1 MLAQEI
7 AGLGELRL
15 AVILVRH
22 QHAVFHFAVRHH
34 DDEQHAFFGQAQEF
48 DLAHG
53 DAGALGCGH
62 HAGELGE
69 FGQQIGGLG
78 QQACRVVGLQLA
90 FQLLHARFGQ
100 RLHHHQGVDEQAVT
114 QGGGHAS
121 GGGVRAGDQ
130 PHGFQV
136 GHHVADG
143 GGADFQAGKLL
154 QRARTHRLSI
164 ADIAFHQG
172 FEQDL
177 CAIIQHGSILPFAL
191 SLNRAYGLIRHHEI
205 PLPNH
210 RADRQIQIAGDCRAF
225 AQAGRFSGGR
235 RADRG
240 GGQPDRRTSHKH
252 PYEVLALEEMGGKV
266 DLAIVLGGDGTL
278 LNIARMLA
286 PFDIPLVGVNQGR
299 LGFLTDISIDTMQ
312 RTISGMLR
320 GDFVTEKRMLLSA
333 SISRGEKHIF
343 ESLAFN
349 DVVIHRGNNSSMLE
363 FEVRIDGEYLYN
375 QRADGLIVA
384 TPTGSTAYALSA
396 GGPILHPSLE
406 VIALV
411 PVAPHTLSNRPIV
424 LKSESKLEIL
434 MHRSD
439 DARVRFD
446 GHTHFDLHGDDKV
459 TVTRYFKPVCLL
471 HPEGHSYYHTLRE
484 KLLWNQK
491 L

>member
-1 MLAQEI
+1 MKSHFQTIALIGKYKSPEI
-7 AGLGELRL
+7 AEPLLRL
-15 AVILVRH
+15 ADFLVGAGLAVVVDNLTD
-22 QHAVFHFAVRHH
+22 QH
-34 DDEQHAFFGQAQEF
+34 
-48 DLAHG
+48 L
-53 DAGALGCGH
+53 
-62 HAGELGE
+62 
-69 FGQQIGGLG
+69 
-78 QQACRVVGLQLA
+78 
-90 FQLLHARFGQ
+90 
-100 RLHHHQGVDEQAVT
+100 
-114 QGGGHAS
+114 
-121 GGGVRAGDQ
+121 
-130 PHGFQV
+130 
-136 GHHVADG
+136 
-143 GGADFQAGKLL
+143 
-154 QRARTHRLSI
+154 
-164 ADIAFHQG
+164 
-172 FEQDL
+172 
-177 CAIIQHGSILPFAL
+177 
-191 SLNRAYGLIRHHEI
+191 
-205 PLPNH
+205 
-210 RADRQIQIAGDCRAF
+210 
-225 AQAGRFSGGR
+225 
-235 RADRG
+235 
-240 GGQPDRRTSHKH
+240 TSH
-252 PYEVLALEEMGGKV
+252 PYNVLPLEEMGGKV

-312 RTISGMLR
+312 RTISAMLR
-320 GDFVTEKRMLLSA
+320 GDFVTEKRMLLNA

-396 GGPILHPSLE
+396 GGPILHPALE
-406 VIALV
+406 AIALV

-424 LKSESKLEIL
+424 LKSGSKLEIL

-439 DARVRFD
+439 EARVRFD

>member
-1 MLAQEI
+1 MKSHFQTVALIGKYKSPEI
-7 AGLGELRL
+7 AEPLLRL
-15 AVILVRH
+15 ADFLVGAGLAVVVDNLTD
-22 QHAVFHFAVRHH
+22 QH
-34 DDEQHAFFGQAQEF
+34 
-48 DLAHG
+48 L
-53 DAGALGCGH
+53 
-62 HAGELGE
+62 
-69 FGQQIGGLG
+69 
-78 QQACRVVGLQLA
+78 
-90 FQLLHARFGQ
+90 
-100 RLHHHQGVDEQAVT
+100 
-114 QGGGHAS
+114 
-121 GGGVRAGDQ
+121 
-130 PHGFQV
+130 
-136 GHHVADG
+136 
-143 GGADFQAGKLL
+143 
-154 QRARTHRLSI
+154 
-164 ADIAFHQG
+164 
-172 FEQDL
+172 
-177 CAIIQHGSILPFAL
+177 
-191 SLNRAYGLIRHHEI
+191 
-205 PLPNH
+205 
-210 RADRQIQIAGDCRAF
+210 
-225 AQAGRFSGGR
+225 
-235 RADRG
+235 
-240 GGQPDRRTSHKH
+240 TSH
-252 PYEVLALEEMGGKV
+252 PYSVMALEEMGGKV
-266 DLAIVLGGDGTL
+266 DLAVVLGGDGTL

-320 GDFVTEKRMLLSA
+320 GDFVTEKRMLLNA

-406 VIALV
+406 AIALV

-424 LKSESKLEIL
+424 LKSGSKLEIL

-439 DARVRFD
+439 EARVRFD

-459 TVTRYFKPVCLL
+459 TVARYFKPVCLL